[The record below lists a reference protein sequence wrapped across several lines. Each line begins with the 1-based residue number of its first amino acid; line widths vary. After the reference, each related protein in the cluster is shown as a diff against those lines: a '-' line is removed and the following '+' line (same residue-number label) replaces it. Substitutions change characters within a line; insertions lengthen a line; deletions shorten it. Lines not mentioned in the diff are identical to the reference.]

1 MVTTDNPTLDS
12 VWSDKYSHGAMAMAT
27 HAAMAVADSDCLQ
40 RLRRLF
46 GDAESLALPAGKGKY
61 CKHFIK

>member
-1 MVTTDNPTLDS
+1 
-12 VWSDKYSHGAMAMAT
+12 MAVAV
-27 HAAMAVADSDCLQ
+27 AVAVAVADSDCLQ